1 MTIAAGTAERLN
13 DSSAVND
20 ESAAAA
26 AIETTK
32 PARAFAEAL
41 ANDYLPRVYGG
52 IGVADSPLLPLPV
65 ETTFPPTGD
74 VVLRIDDDDNP
85 NTALACAA
93 NSGGLSARSQHGAL
107 ILFTV
112 ENADGELVGT
122 ASGCRITIP
131 ATAAGA
137 PFTAVLTFEIGEGE
151 ARRTITR
158 RHRITR

>member
-1 MTIAAGTAERLN
+1 M
-13 DSSAVND
+13 VND

-26 AIETTK
+26 IETT

-93 NSGGLSARSQHGAL
+93 NSGGLSARSQYSGAL

-112 ENADGELVGT
+112 ENADGNLVGT
-122 ASGCRITIP
+122 ASGCRIVIP

-151 ARRTITR
+151 TRRTVTR